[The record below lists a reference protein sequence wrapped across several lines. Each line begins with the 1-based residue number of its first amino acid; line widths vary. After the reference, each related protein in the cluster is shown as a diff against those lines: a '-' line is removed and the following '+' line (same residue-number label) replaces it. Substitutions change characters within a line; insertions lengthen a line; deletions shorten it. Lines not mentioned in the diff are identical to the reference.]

1 MKRGRN
7 KVLIGLLVV
16 VVGIQFIPASVNK
29 QPEVLETDIRNVYKV
44 PTEVLSILQTSCF
57 DCHSNNTNY
66 PWYSKIQPI
75 RLIMDNHVENG
86 KNKLNFSQFGSYFDR
101 RMKNKLKS
109 IANQIKDDAMPLG
122 SYTLIHRKAV
132 LQKEQKKTLIDWINK
147 NLNNE

>member
-86 KNKLNFSQFGSYFDR
+86 KNELNFSQFGSYFDR

-109 IANQIKDDAMPLG
+109 
-122 SYTLIHRKAV
+122 
-132 LQKEQKKTLIDWINK
+132 LQKLRGI
-147 NLNNE
+147 